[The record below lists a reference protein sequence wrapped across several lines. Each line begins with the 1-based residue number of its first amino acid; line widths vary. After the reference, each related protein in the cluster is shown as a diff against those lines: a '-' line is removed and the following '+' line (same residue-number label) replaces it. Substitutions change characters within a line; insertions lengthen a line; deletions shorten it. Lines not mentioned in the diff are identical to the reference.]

1 MNTAIFLCYCTA
13 KQNRT
18 RIRLESEMNSMK
30 NVNLNNGVKMPILG
44 FGVFQIPASETKQAV
59 LDAIKVGY
67 RHFDTAQSYANEKEG
82 GEAIAESGLPR
93 EEFFITS
100 KVWLEHYGYEKT
112 RKAVLHSLEVMA

>member
-1 MNTAIFLCYCTA
+1 M
-13 KQNRT
+13 
-18 RIRLESEMNSMK
+18 
-30 NVNLNNGVKMPILG
+30 
-44 FGVFQIPASETKQAV
+44 

-67 RHFDTAQSYANEKEG
+67 RHFDTAQSYANEKEV

-112 RKAVLHSLEVMA
+112 KKAVLHSLEVMGLDYLDLIASFHLALFRLLWFLSCFGRLV